1 MGQSKVRL
9 ARHHHNAVLRQN
21 IVAEL
26 YKQGYNYR
34 EIREEVMKRLDIP
47 RYSLQTV
54 HADVQ
59 SILAEWR
66 QMRNLNVEELQQL
79 ELQRIDTII
88 KEASNCIFNSLFY
101 DSIGK
106 PDSEDVVLEKVRWR
120 YRYDNTNK
128 QNLCETFNYD
138 PETDSIVKP
147 ESVCV
152 PGTMKLS
159 DLIGL
164 IESWHDD
171 MMDFCIEDVFSWRG
185 SYDKPCCSL
194 STRQVSKVENLKE
207 LRRLLRFSF
216 DGYKGGTYT
225 YELDDEV
232 HFESDYGSYT
242 DGVYIKTFVDKNRD
256 SEIVK
261 HIFQH
266 LR

>member
-1 MGQSKVRL
+1 MGKKKYTRYELSEILKESGKTVICDVITRL
-9 ARHHHNAVLRQN
+9 MDDGVVDITDINTCYTASL
-21 IVAEL
+21 
-26 YKQGYNYR
+26 K
-34 EIREEVMKRLDIP
+34 KRIEDKD
-47 RYSLQTV
+47 
-54 HADVQ
+54 A
-59 SILAEWR
+59 
-66 QMRNLNVEELQQL
+66 
-79 ELQRIDTII
+79 II

-138 PETDSIVKP
+138 PEADKIVKP
-147 ESVCV
+147 ESVSV
-152 PGTMKLS
+152 PGKMKLS
-159 DLIGL
+159 ELMGL

-194 STRQVSKVENLKE
+194 STRKVSKVENLKE
-207 LRRLLRFSF
+207 LSRLLKFSF
-216 DGYKGGTYT
+216 NGYKGGIYT

-232 HFESDYGSYT
+232 HFESDYDSYT
-242 DGVYIKTFVDKNRD
+242 DGEYIKAFVEKNRD

-261 HIFQH
+261 HIFRH
-266 LR
+266 LL

>member
-1 MGQSKVRL
+1 MSKKKYTRDELSEILKESGKTVICDVITRL
-9 ARHHHNAVLRQN
+9 MDDGVVDITDINACYTASL
-21 IVAEL
+21 
-26 YKQGYNYR
+26 K
-34 EIREEVMKRLDIP
+34 KRLEDK
-47 RYSLQTV
+47 
-54 HADVQ
+54 
-59 SILAEWR
+59 
-66 QMRNLNVEELQQL
+66 
-79 ELQRIDTII
+79 DTII

-128 QNLCETFNYD
+128 QNLCETFHYD

-147 ESVCV
+147 ESVV
-152 PGTMKLS
+152 APRTMKLS
-159 DLIGL
+159 ELIGL

-194 STRQVSKVENLKE
+194 STRQASKVENLKE
-207 LRRLLRFSF
+207 LRKLLRFSF

-225 YELDDEV
+225 YDMDDEV

-242 DGVYIKTFVDKNRD
+242 DGKYIETFVEKNRD

-266 LR
+266 LI